1 MFSLQ
6 KNQITTDKAK
16 IQHLFWGYKVIR
28 SERISTSK
36 GKQLIQ
42 MSFLFTALEGGVL
55 RMNPLEFAQFSVCLC
70 RGAWPCVALVNNS
83 CLGLSSLKGI
93 SEVM

>member
-42 MSFLFTALEGGVL
+42 MSFLFHS
-55 RMNPLEFAQFSVCLC
+55 P
-70 RGAWPCVALVNNS
+70 
-83 CLGLSSLKGI
+83 
-93 SEVM
+93 